1 MKVTE
6 PGLNKLI
13 DNLNTLICEDSLL
26 TRQERETLVLAVAAI
41 GAMKARVGL
50 KKGDAPTVAR
60 REKREKKDRQPDPRF
75 PRAGHPWQED
85 EKTLLSDALDSV
97 PDEEIGRH
105 LFWLSEKLGRT
116 PFSVAFQIAAIR
128 ELQDGWEEQFRAGI
142 SWRCVDTLA
151 WPQHGS
157 KQTING
163 LKRSFPRGMRDNDA
177 GKIPTSVAAAA
188 PGADC
193 AGRP

>member
-6 PGLNKLI
+6 PGLNTLI

-128 ELQDGWEEQFRAGI
+128 ELQDGWEEQFREI
-142 SWRCVDTLA
+142 SDKIRL
-151 WPQHGS
+151 S
-157 KQTING
+157 G
-163 LKRSFPRGMRDNDA
+163 L
-177 GKIPTSVAAAA
+177 
-188 PGADC
+188 
-193 AGRP
+193 

>member
-50 KKGDAPTVAR
+50 KKAMR
-60 REKREKKDRQPDPRF
+60 RPLPDGKKGEKDRQPDPRF

-105 LFWLSEKLGRT
+105 LSG
-116 PFSVAFQIAAIR
+116 
-128 ELQDGWEEQFRAGI
+128 
-142 SWRCVDTLA
+142 
-151 WPQHGS
+151 
-157 KQTING
+157 
-163 LKRSFPRGMRDNDA
+163 FPRNWAERL
-177 GKIPTSVAAAA
+177 SVLLSRSRQS
-188 PGADC
+188 GSC
-193 AGRP
+193 RTAGRSSSGRFRITFACPA

>member
-75 PRAGHPWQED
+75 PRAGQ
-85 EKTLLSDALDSV
+85 
-97 PDEEIGRH
+97 H

-128 ELQDGWEEQFRAGI
+128 ELQDGWEEQFREI
-142 SWRCVDTLA
+142 SDKIRLSGLSISDYL
-151 WPQHGS
+151 
-157 KQTING
+157 KQNG
-163 LKRSFPRGMRDNDA
+163 TGHNA
-177 GKIPTSVAAAA
+177 
-188 PGADC
+188 
-193 AGRP
+193 

>member
-128 ELQDGWEEQFRAGI
+128 ELQDGWEEQFREI
-142 SWRCVDTLA
+142 SDKIRLSSLSISDYL
-151 WPQHGS
+151 
-157 KQTING
+157 KQNG
-163 LKRSFPRGMRDNDA
+163 TGHNA
-177 GKIPTSVAAAA
+177 
-188 PGADC
+188 
-193 AGRP
+193 